1 MPVPTGMVPTFWKF
15 FLADLDG
22 TGITDLSKVAS
33 GRACDVI
40 LNGPLQLRGTAP
52 SDNPLVNIP
61 WTTDGYDD
69 PYLAEGTRLLW
80 GFRRESFTPPYWT
93 VRAATLVNLVQDG
106 ARQDDATTSF
116 TGWDPWHYLF
126 DRPILNSAGEQPG
139 PDGLTYTSTQVST
152 IVQQLLTNTI
162 VYNGH
167 CYVDGGAGAGGT
179 GFWAGVYE
187 TGAGMAVTQT
197 FQQGVTV
204 GQAFQQLTALGVC
217 DIVMA
222 PIYDPRNR
230 PNYLVDLSVYAE
242 AGSTHDEFIFA
253 WNLPGRS
260 LVGLD
265 RVLDGSVRA
274 NNIDFRAGQGGING
288 SAPIQTDAASTAKY
302 GEYWATQFFPGVM
315 GPAAVATV
323 TSLAEQQLD
332 LRKNGRETVTVA
344 PAPERS
350 PRPWQDYNLGD
361 RVPVWASA
369 SEFRQNLGEVGAGTT
384 FSTQYQRIYG
394 WTANIAD
401 DTLETIDP
409 LLTSPEGGFTG

>member
-1 MPVPTGMVPTFWKF
+1 MPLPTGMVPTFWRF
-15 FLADLDG
+15 FVADLDG
-22 TGITDLSKVAS
+22 TGITDFSKIAS
-33 GRACDVI
+33 NRVCEPI
-40 LNGPLQLRGTAP
+40 LNGPLSLSGDAP

-69 PYLAEGTRLLW
+69 AYLAEGTRLMW
-80 GFRRESFTPPYWT
+80 GFRRESFTPPYYT
-93 VRAATLVNLVQDG
+93 VRAATLVNLVQDS
-106 ARQDDATTSF
+106 ARQDDATSSF

-126 DRPILNSAGEQPG
+126 DRPLINGTGEQPG
-139 PDGLTYTSTQVST
+139 PDGLTYTATQVST

-167 CYVDGGAGAGGT
+167 CYIDGGAGAGGT
-179 GFWAGVYE
+179 GFWAGTYE
-187 TGAGMAVTQT
+187 TGAGMSITIT
-197 FQQGVTV
+197 FQQGISI
-204 GQAFQQLTALGVC
+204 GQAFQQLTELGVC

-242 AGSTHDEFIFA
+242 AGSIHDEFIFA
-253 WNLPGRS
+253 WNVPGRS
-260 LVGLD
+260 LIGLD

-274 NNIDFRAGQGGING
+274 NNVDFRAGQGGVEGN
-288 SAPIQTDAASTAKY
+288 APVQVDAASVAKY
-302 GEYWATQFFPGVM
+302 GEYWATQFFPGAI
-315 GPAAVATV
+315 GDGAVAAV

-332 LRKNGRETVTVA
+332 LRANGRETVTFS

-369 SEFRQNLGEVGAGTT
+369 TGFRQDLGVATTGTT
-384 FSTQYQRIYG
+384 TATQYQRIYG
-394 WTANIAD
+394 WRANISDEA
-401 DTLETIDP
+401 LETIDP
-409 LLTSPEGGFTG
+409 MLTSPEGGFTG